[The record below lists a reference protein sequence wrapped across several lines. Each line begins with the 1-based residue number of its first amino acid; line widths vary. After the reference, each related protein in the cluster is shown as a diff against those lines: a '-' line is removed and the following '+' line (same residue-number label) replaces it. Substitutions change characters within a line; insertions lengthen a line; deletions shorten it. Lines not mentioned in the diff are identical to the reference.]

1 LRFVPARLTMQV
13 PRTVHVL
20 TFVLAVGTC
29 SALDSTSDT
38 NPLAKVL
45 DLMDELKAKIIAEG
59 EAEAK
64 AYDEYLQWCQNSVQD
79 AGFAIETATKEK
91 GELEAKITELTAE
104 IDEGGTKVEDLAAAI
119 ASNEADL
126 KSATA
131 IREKEYA
138 DFVKS
143 EKELME
149 VVSAL
154 ERAIS
159 ILEKEAAKNPAS
171 FAQMYNNNVKN
182 ILQSLSLV
190 ADAAAF
196 SVVDRRRLLAMAQ
209 TDQQSDEEFGAPAAA
224 AYKSQSGGIIEV
236 LEDMKEKA
244 ESQLAELR
252 KAEETA
258 KHNYDMLA
266 QSLEAQIAADTKD
279 MKEEKT
285 GKAEAEEAKAEAAGD
300 LEVTTKELAN
310 SEEMLATSRST
321 CMKVGADHEMTVN
334 ARAEELKVIAEAKK
348 ILVETTGGAAE
359 QTYSLLQLA
368 AKSKLKTRI
377 DLAHAE
383 VVVLVKRLAREHH
396 SAALAQLASRVA
408 AVLQYGAAN
417 GEDPFKKVK
426 GLIEDM
432 ITQLEEEAA
441 AEAQEKAY
449 CDEQLGKTKAK
460 KEELDD
466 DLSKLT
472 VKIDQATS
480 KSAKLKEEVQELES
494 ELAALTKLQAE
505 MDKIRQETHADYM
518 KAKEELELGLK
529 GVRMALSK
537 LREYYGGSAFL
548 QDGPQLAALM
558 QQPAPPPAHKKS
570 SGAGQGIISILEVC
584 ESDFAENLA
593 KENTEESDA
602 QAEYDKTTQE
612 NKVAKTLK
620 EQDVKFKTQEIKA
633 LGKAL
638 TELSADKESA
648 ESEHA
653 AVMEYYEKI
662 KERCIAKP
670 ETYEERKRRREAE
683 IKGLQEALSILENET
698 AFMQRKSRRRMRGT
712 LVLD

>member
-1 LRFVPARLTMQV
+1 
-13 PRTVHVL
+13 
-20 TFVLAVGTC
+20 
-29 SALDSTSDT
+29 
-38 NPLAKVL
+38 
-45 DLMDELKAKIIAEG
+45 
-59 EAEAK
+59 
-64 AYDEYLQWCQNSVQD
+64 
-79 AGFAIETATKEK
+79 
-91 GELEAKITELTAE
+91 
-104 IDEGGTKVEDLAAAI
+104 
-119 ASNEADL
+119 
-126 KSATA
+126 
-131 IREKEYA
+131 
-138 DFVKS
+138 
-143 EKELME
+143 ME
-149 VVSAL
+149 VISAL

-159 ILEKEAAKNPAS
+159 ILEKEMAKNPAA
-171 FAQMYNNNVKN
+171 FAQVYNTKVQNV
-182 ILQSLSLV
+182 LQTLSLV

-196 SVVDRRRLLAMAQ
+196 SVTDKDRLLAMAQ
-209 TDQQSDEEFGAPAAA
+209 VDQGDEEFGAPAAA
-224 AYKSQSGGIIEV
+224 AYKSHSGGIIDV

-252 KAEETA
+252 KAEEAA
-258 KHNYDMLA
+258 KHNYEMLKS
-266 QSLEAQIAADTKD
+266 SLEAQIAADDKD

-285 GKAEAEEAKAEAAGD
+285 SKAEAEEAKAEAEGD
-300 LEVTTKELAN
+300 LEVTIKELAN
-310 SEEMLATSRST
+310 AEETLATAKST
-321 CMKVGADHEMTVN
+321 CMKVGADHELTVK

-348 ILVETTGGAAE
+348 ILVETTSGAE
-359 QTYSLLQLA
+359 GQTYSFLQVFSSRLQ
-368 AKSKLKTRI
+368 TRA

-383 VVVLVKRLAREHH
+383 VVVLVKRLAKDHH

-408 AVLQYGAAN
+408 AVLKYGAAN

-441 AEAQEKAY
+441 EEAQEKAY
-449 CDEQLGKTKAK
+449 CDEQLSKTKAK

-466 DLSKLT
+466 DIEKLT
-472 VKIDQATS
+472 VKSDQSTS
-480 KSAKLKEEVQELES
+480 KIAKLKEEVQELES

-505 MDKIRQETHADYM
+505 MDKIRQETHAEYVT
-518 KAKEELELGLK
+518 AKDDLELALK
-529 GVRMALSK
+529 GVRKALGV
-537 LREYYGGSAFL
+537 LREYYGGAAAFV
-548 QDGPQLAALM
+548 QDGQKMAALM
-558 QQPAPPPAHKKS
+558 QPAPPPAHKKS
-570 SGAGQGIISILEVC
+570 TGAGQGIISILEVC

-593 KENTEESDA
+593 KENAQEEDA

-612 NKVAKTLK
+612 NKVGKTLK

-633 LGKAL
+633 LEKAL

-698 AFMQRKSRRRMRGT
+698 AFMQRKSSRHMRGT

>member
-1 LRFVPARLTMQV
+1 M
-13 PRTVHVL
+13 
-20 TFVLAVGTC
+20 G
-29 SALDSTSDT
+29 
-38 NPLAKVL
+38 VL
-45 DLMDELKAKIIAEG
+45 DLMDEVRAKIISEG

-64 AYDEYLQWCQNSVQD
+64 SYDEYLNWCKNSVQD
-79 AGFAIETATKEK
+79 SGFAIETATKEK

-104 IDEGGTKVEDLAAAI
+104 IEEAGTKTEDLAAAI
-119 ASNEADL
+119 AANEADL
-126 KSATA
+126 KAATA

-138 DFVKS
+138 DFVKG

-149 VVSAL
+149 VVAAL
-154 ERAIS
+154 EKAIS

-171 FAQMYNNNVKN
+171 FAQVYNNKVRN

-196 SVVDRRRLLAMAQ
+196 SVADTQRLLALAQ
-209 TDQQSDEEFGAPAAA
+209 VDQSDEEMAPAAA
-224 AYKSQSGGIIEV
+224 AYKSQSGGIIDV

-252 KAEETA
+252 KAEESN
-258 KHNYDMLA
+258 KHNYQMLK
-266 QSLEAQIAADTKD
+266 QSLEAQIAADKKD
-279 MKEEKT
+279 MKAEKA
-285 GKAEAEEAKAEAAGD
+285 GKAEAEEAKAEAEGD
-300 LEVTTKELAN
+300 LEMTTKELAN
-310 SEEMLATSRST
+310 AEETLATSRST
-321 CMKVGADHEMTVN
+321 CMKVGADHEMTVK
-334 ARAEELKVIAEAKK
+334 ARTEELKVIAEAKK
-348 ILVETTGGAAE
+348 ILVETTSGGVD
-359 QTYSLLQLA
+359 QTYSLMELSA
-368 AKSKLKTRI
+368 TSKLQTRA

-383 VVVLVKRLAREHH
+383 VVVLVKRLARQHH

-408 AVLQYGAAN
+408 AVLQYGASN
-417 GEDPFKKVK
+417 GEDPFAKVK

-449 CDEQLGKTKAK
+449 CDEQLAKTKAK

-505 MDKIRQETHADYM
+505 MDKIRQDTHAEYM

-529 GVRMALSK
+529 GVRMALGK
-537 LREYYGGSAFL
+537 LREYYGGAAFL
-548 QDGPQLAALM
+548 QDASQLAALM

-570 SGAGQGIISILEVC
+570 SGAGQGIINILEVC
-584 ESDFAENLA
+584 ESDFADNLA

-698 AFMQRKSRRRMRGT
+698 AFMQRKSRRHMRGT
-712 LVLD
+712 LV